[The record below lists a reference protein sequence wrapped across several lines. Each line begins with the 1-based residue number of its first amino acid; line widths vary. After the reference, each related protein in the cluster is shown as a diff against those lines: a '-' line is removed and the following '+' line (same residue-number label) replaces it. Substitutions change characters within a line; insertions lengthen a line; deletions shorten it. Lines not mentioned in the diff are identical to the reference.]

1 MNEDQY
7 IKAALQTYLQV
18 LLQTGN
24 GHLISILEQ
33 TIQEQMK

>member
-7 IKAALQTYLQV
+7 IKAALQTYQV